1 MHVAQTRNIIG
12 VNQSSIHQQT
22 YLLLVHKDVLVVV
35 LVTNIHDD
43 TNIATFF
50 LSNCYATLAKDFF

>member
-1 MHVAQTRNIIG
+1 VAQTRNIIG

-50 LSNCYATLAKDFF
+50 YQTAMQH